1 MWAMLMPSAR
11 ISGIHGGV
19 VSRLPESINSWV
31 NAVWKCVTIV
41 L

>member
-1 MWAMLMPSAR
+1 MWAMLIPIAR
-11 ISGIHGGV
+11 IIGIHGGV

-31 NAVWKCVTIV
+31 NAVWKWVTMV